1 MPLITAVIKK
11 CRKKDYDPKRP
22 KSKQRWCLY
31 DHKGKKLLGRH
42 PSKKRALRQERAI
55 QVRKHGQVMKYA
67 RMLRF
72 VNVRRAAVED
82 QSFEE
87 ERAAA
92 RAKGLLPSPNLTGL
106 TLPLQRSLQDH
117 TWKGYDYALREL
129 TDEQRKWIKFLEGWL
144 FEIPGWRTVHEILTV
159 YHGDADK
166 FLGHIAQEFGGNR
179 GLGEEFDERDQEAW
193 LASWD
198 YIKRVEDERKSL
210 GERYPKITLDEM
222 IGIASGELDENE
234 LREIEKLRKKAPRP
248 LTKKDIPEKK
258 LHNLWKLQQKQK
270 EKELNKWRKK
280 TPIVPPSR
288 RKEPLEEQPTTIPA
302 DHLPAAQRALL
313 SRVQPKELTAKE
325 EVAFESAH
333 RLRRLLERLRFLED
347 TLGFDHYFQKKE
359 LEFDDVEFA
368 LPYLQ
373 ALSQE
378 ARKLPATAHVVK
390 FKGAYY
396 RPLGSIPFY
405 PFEEPTQR
413 TEMSTEKNPETI
425 KYAGHVYVLAADDE
439 KPEVLEMEGEISDE
453 HLEEEQ
459 EEMDLLEEL
468 KKHWKTILDKM
479 PDDTPV
485 DDEFEAALD
494 GVEKVISEMESL
506 HEEYEAAMKDMD
518 EADEPEKEEEE
529 DED

>member
-11 CRKKDYDPKRP
+11 CRKKDFDPKRP

-31 DHKGKKLLGRH
+31 DHEGKKLLGRH

-72 VNVRRAAVED
+72 ARFRWALTED
-82 QSFEE
+82 LSFDE
-87 ERAAA
+87 ERAKA
-92 RAKGLLPSPNLTGL
+92 RAKGLLPSPKLTGL
-106 TLPLQRSLQDH
+106 TPALQRSIAEQ

-129 TDEQRKWIKFLEGWL
+129 TDQQRKWIKTLESW
-144 FEIPGWRTVHEILTV
+144 FFKIPGWRTVHEILTV
-159 YHGDADK
+159 YQGDADK
-166 FLGHIAQEFGGNR
+166 FLDYFEKEFSAPTEPNA
-179 GLGEEFDERDQEAW
+179 RDLEAW
-193 LASWD
+193 LVVWD
-198 YIKRVEDERKSL
+198 YIKRVDHEQAVLGKS
-210 GERYPKITLDEM
+210 YPKVSLDEM
-222 IGIASGELDENE
+222 LAITSGDLDEKT
-234 LREIEKLRKKAPRP
+234 LREIDKLRKKAPKP
-248 LTKKDIPEKK
+248 LTKKNLSDKK
-258 LHNLWKLQQKQK
+258 LHNLWILQQKQK
-270 EKELNKWRKK
+270 NEELNKWRRK
-280 TPIVPPSR
+280 TPIVPPSQ
-288 RKEPLEEQPTTIPA
+288 RKPKAEEPAPIPA
-302 DHLPAAQRALL
+302 DHLPPEQRALL

-325 EVAFESAH
+325 EVAFEDPH
-333 RLRRLLERLRFLED
+333 RLRRLYERLRFLED
-347 TLGFDHYFQKKE
+347 ALQFDHYYQKKE

-378 ARKLPATAHVVK
+378 AKKLPATVAHVVK

-396 RPLGSIPFY
+396 QPLGSIPFY

-413 TEMSTEKNPETI
+413 TEMPTEKNPEMI

-439 KPEVLEMEGEISDE
+439 EPEELEMEGEISDE
-453 HLEEEQ
+453 HLEEE
-459 EEMDLLEEL
+459 EAEMDLLEDL
-468 KKHWKTILDKM
+468 KKHWKTILDKL

-485 DDEFEAALD
+485 DDDFEAALN

-518 EADEPEKEEEE
+518 EADEFEKGE
-529 DED
+529 DEDKD